1 MKDRLPTKVLPN
13 GAVRYGVYD
22 DRGALLRYEY
32 MLAADD
38 PSEAGTPLS
47 VATLL
52 QDATA
57 ALFGLNA
64 AAVPNDVLNWI
75 GQYNTHWWSVL
86 HGRESIAYDEK
97 RTNITKNIY
106 FWASSPLF
114 DWTAASKTITYAS
127 AVTIDQANG
136 AISLKNPTTV
146 TPTNSTSGLQSM
158 CRTLL
163 GKYLLLANGEIYY
176 VPSNA
181 TYGNSYSY
189 TLHYSY
195 DSEDGSVMELC
206 AESSQVAVKPQI
218 VTSQIRNIPAGEI
231 TYVHS
236 TNRNAYTEGTD
247 ASGNVYEYLGVPFNK
262 ATTAP
267 KIATGT
273 YVGTGLAGSANPNT
287 LTFDFVPKILMIQAT
302 TGSEMNF
309 NGVVHADWVF
319 ALNGVTNVQVRLG
332 SSQGSN
338 SDLTITWIGNTVSW
352 YHVGS
357 GTSSYPPYA
366 PSQLNTA
373 GVTYRY
379 FAIG

>member
-86 HGRESIAYDEK
+86 HGRASFAYDEIQ
-97 RTNITKNIY
+97 TDITDRQAIY
-106 FWASSPLF
+106 VQYYTTEF
-114 DWTAASKTITYAS
+114 KTVTYAS
-127 AVTIDQANG
+127 AITISQTDG
-136 AISLKNPTTV
+136 SISLKNPTTV
-146 TPTNSTSGLQSM
+146 TPTASTSGMTSLAN
-158 CRTLL
+158 TLK
-163 GKYLLLANGEIYY
+163 GKYLLSNSKIYY
-176 VPSNA
+176 VPANA
-181 TYGNSYSY
+181 TVGTSTSY
-189 TLHYSY
+189 TLYYENDESYGYSLTV
-195 DSEDGSVMELC
+195 S
-206 AESSQVAVKPQI
+206 ATTNASSPKVKR
-218 VTSQIRNIPAGEI
+218 VTSQLRNIPAGEI

-247 ASGNVYEYLGVPFNK
+247 ASGNVYEYLGVPFTK

-273 YVGTGLAGSANPNT
+273 YVGTGMAGPSNPNT
-287 LTFDFVPKILMIQAT
+287 LTFDFSPKLVVVQ
-302 TGSEMNF
+302 SDNYSNMNF
-309 NGVVHADWVF
+309 VSSGMRANWVLL
-319 ALNGVTNVQVRLG
+319 LNGVNEVRVAFSHSNV
-332 SSQGSN
+332 SSSPLAVN
-338 SDLTITWIGNTVSW
+338 WSGNTVSW
-352 YHVGS
+352 YHDE
-357 GTSSYPPYA
+357 TNPYDN
-366 PSQLNTA
+366 SQLNSA
-373 GVTYRY
+373 GQTYRY